1 MQVSLLNQE
10 IARFAAIL
18 TRNQT
23 YELQSSRLKISVSG
37 TQYNPVPTQFP
48 MFCLLSPLFRLG
60 YYTPTEPYR
69 ENDYLL
75 CYYSCLAGD

>member
-1 MQVSLLNQE
+1 
-10 IARFAAIL
+10 
-18 TRNQT
+18 
-23 YELQSSRLKISVSG
+23 
-37 TQYNPVPTQFP
+37 